1 MREVRSFLSLWDS
14 ALLLPMPAPCPLAPS
29 PSCPAC
35 TATASAPAHA
45 HSTNHSSRALLR
57 LAQPASTCVRV
68 RLRDGFVFL
77 FPPEC
82 KIENCE
88 SCFSRNFCTK
98 CKEGLYLHKGRCYV
112 TCPEGYS
119 AANGT
124 MECSSPGKR
133 CSGTF
138 H

>member
-1 MREVRSFLSLWDS
+1 MFTS
-14 ALLLPMPAPCPLAPS
+14 
-29 PSCPAC
+29 
-35 TATASAPAHA
+35 
-45 HSTNHSSRALLR
+45 
-57 LAQPASTCVRV
+57 
-68 RLRDGFVFL
+68 GFVTALWLCFC
-77 FPPEC
+77 PPEC

-124 MECSSPGKR
+124 MECSSPGKQH
-133 CSGTF
+133 SGTELSVHLLLYF
-138 H
+138 GLGDQTKPSGMLCWCLMGNGSGSLVPSP

>member
-1 MREVRSFLSLWDS
+1 M
-14 ALLLPMPAPCPLAPS
+14 ALVFGLL
-29 PSCPAC
+29 
-35 TATASAPAHA
+35 
-45 HSTNHSSRALLR
+45 
-57 LAQPASTCVRV
+57 
-68 RLRDGFVFL
+68 FF

-112 TCPEGYS
+112 TCPEGYA

-124 MECSSPGKR
+124 MECSSPGKQWEMLQGGSDGEPLLVPVSR
-133 CSGTF
+133 R
-138 H
+138 